1 MRNYN
6 RYYFIGAILLSML
19 TLQSCEIIADIF
31 ATGFWVGLIVAVLV
45 VALVIWL
52 IVKGRKKLNR

>member
-6 RYYFIGAILLSML
+6 RYYFIGAILVSVL
-19 TLQSCEIIADIF
+19 TLQGCEIIADIF

-52 IVKGRKKLNR
+52 IVKGAKKFRK